1 MELYKM
7 LVSEDILFLKHK
19 LNIIIQD
26 RNYSD
31 DEVEQIYNKIEDFH
45 ILQSFDKNYRLSKDG
60 NHALN
65 ILNLDIWQ

>member
-7 LVSEDILFLKHK
+7 LGSEDILFLKNK

-26 RNYSD
+26 WNYSD

-65 ILNLDIWQ
+65 ILNLDIW